1 MILSQQTKATLVKL
15 AIEMGLDR
23 VQLDGPNQEH
33 SVARKG
39 LQGKRRDELIQLIS
53 ARALTNEDY
62 MKMITPEPKPVV
74 EQPKVEQGEILKD
87 ISTATVEFANGSKGV
102 ITFIK
107 QEDQTWRVLKTN
119 GRLRWLPM
127 ETEYDRPYD
136 PENKSEREIV
146 SQKPRELSWIKTWLI
161 KNNATFVNSQI
172 AVKQ

>member
-15 AIEMGLDR
+15 AQQMELQNVVKLDKQNR
-23 VQLDGPNQEH
+23 QQ
-33 SVARKG
+33 
-39 LQGKRRDELIQLIS
+39 LIQLICK
-53 ARALTNEDY
+53 RALT
-62 MKMITPEPKPVV
+62 TPEPKPVV

-87 ISTATVEFANGSKGV
+87 ISTATVEFANGQKGV

-107 QEDQTWRVLKTN
+107 NDDDTWRVLKTN

-127 ETEYDRPYD
+127 ETKYDRPYD
-136 PENKSEREIV
+136 HNNKAEREIV

-161 KNNATFVNSQI
+161 KNNATIVNSQI

>member
-15 AIEMGLDR
+15 AQQMELQNVVKLDKLNRKDLIE
-23 VQLDGPNQEH
+23 VIC
-33 SVARKG
+33 K
-39 LQGKRRDELIQLIS
+39 
-53 ARALTNEDY
+53 RALTNADY
-62 MKMITPEPKPVV
+62 LSMITPEPSPEIVV
-74 EQPKVEQGEILKD
+74 QGIGGGTVKPKVEQGEILKD
-87 ISTATVEFANGSKGV
+87 ISTATVEFANGQKGV

-136 PENKSEREIV
+136 PENKAEREIV
-146 SQKPRELSWIKTWLI
+146 SQKPRELSWIKTWLV
-161 KNNATFVNSQI
+161 KNNATIVNSQI

>member
-15 AIEMGLDR
+15 AQHMELQNVVKLDKQNR
-23 VQLDGPNQEH
+23 Q
-33 SVARKG
+33 
-39 LQGKRRDELIQLIS
+39 ELIQLICK
-53 ARALTNEDY
+53 RALTNEDY
-62 MKMITPEPKPVV
+62 MSMITPEPKPVV

-87 ISTATVEFANGSKGV
+87 ISTATIEFANGQKGV

-107 QEDQTWRVLKTN
+107 NDDETWRVLKTN

-136 PENKSEREIV
+136 PENKAEREIV
-146 SQKPRELSWIKTWLI
+146 SQKPRELGWIKTWLI
-161 KNNATFVNSQI
+161 KNNATIVNSQI